1 MVCFKLLYMDNLWLV
16 GDKGKKLH
24 RTSAE
29 QLRKK
34 KKKDTSGLEGD
45 LEVKLW
51 QIYMRWSLEEWR
63 EIKKWGEAVP
73 FLTSSKHNGTEKSHN
88 KFESLQLLLL
98 HGK

>member
-34 KKKDTSGLEGD
+34 KKKRYKWFGRRSGSKTVANLHEMKSGRMEGNQKVGRSCA
-45 LEVKLW
+45 LPNQQQTQW
-51 QIYMRWSLEEWR
+51 
-63 EIKKWGEAVP
+63 
-73 FLTSSKHNGTEKSHN
+73 H
-88 KFESLQLLLL
+88 
-98 HGK
+98 

>member
-34 KKKDTSGLEGD
+34 KNDTSGLEGD

-51 QIYMRWSLEEWR
+51 QIYMR
-63 EIKKWGEAVP
+63 
-73 FLTSSKHNGTEKSHN
+73 
-88 KFESLQLLLL
+88 
-98 HGK
+98 